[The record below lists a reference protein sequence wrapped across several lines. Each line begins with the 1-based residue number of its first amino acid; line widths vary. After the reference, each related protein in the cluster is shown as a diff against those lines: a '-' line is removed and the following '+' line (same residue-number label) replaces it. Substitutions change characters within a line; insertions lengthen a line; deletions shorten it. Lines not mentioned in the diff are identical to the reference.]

1 MAQQKQIG
9 KNNLFMLNFMLP
21 CWNIT
26 CYIEHLERL
35 MVQNGLSTLVNVGVS
50 MTEHC
55 PLIFGLKNLIGGN
68 TRFAPKKTAASQS
81 HHANLYVEKLYKL
94 VCVHKQ

>member
-1 MAQQKQIG
+1 MQKQKQIG
-9 KNNLFMLNFMLP
+9 KNMFFLMLNFMLP

-50 MTEHC
+50 MLTQPMDPE
-55 PLIFGLKNLIGGN
+55 
-68 TRFAPKKTAASQS
+68 KKVWTFFFLLNMWSQK
-81 HHANLYVEKLYKL
+81 V
-94 VCVHKQ
+94 